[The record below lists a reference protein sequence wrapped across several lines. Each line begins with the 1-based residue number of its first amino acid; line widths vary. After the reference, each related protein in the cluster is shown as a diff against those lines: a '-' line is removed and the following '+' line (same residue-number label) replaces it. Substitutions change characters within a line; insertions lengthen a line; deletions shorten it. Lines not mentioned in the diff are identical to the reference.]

1 MARPLPKDLE
11 QTIKGAASKAESRSS
26 LVTGL
31 IIGLIVGFAFGA
43 AIFGAVGGSF
53 FFLLG
58 ALGVGA
64 VWFLAAKRK
73 PKQKQPVKLHYKDIE
88 LRD

>member
-11 QTIKGAASKAESRSS
+11 NEIKGAASKSESRSS
-26 LVTGL
+26 FVVGL
-31 IIGLIVGFAFGA
+31 IIGGIIGFAIAASLFGA
-43 AIFGAVGGSF
+43 FGGTF
-53 FFLLG
+53 FFMLG

-64 VWFLAAKRK
+64 LWYVAARRK
-73 PKQKQPVKLHYKDIE
+73 PKNKSANKLHYKDIT